1 MKSNFSPTFHRDN
14 TITLWDVH
22 VQQWVRT
29 STPTEAQMCSMARDV
44 NPARVRRHCRMS
56 GMDVRII
63 IRKVGLNHGREA
75 IITTLRGE
83 VVWTGP
89 LRPSDMRD
97 TAKRDGEIKAQSMGW
112 VVQA

>member
-14 TITLWDVH
+14 TITIWDVH
-22 VQQWVRT
+22 TQQWVRT
-29 STPTEAQMCSMARDV
+29 STPTKAQMCSMDYALRERTV
-44 NPARVRRHCRMS
+44 RHCRMS

-63 IRKVGLNHGREA
+63 TRKVGINHGREA
-75 IITTLRGE
+75 VITTLRGE

-89 LRPSDMRD
+89 LRPSEMRD
-97 TAKRDGEIKAQSMGW
+97 TAKRDGESKAESMGW